1 MNNLW
6 RRLRKSVSILATVS
20 LMITMI
26 PILSLQVSAATPASV
41 RVTSGVSPV
50 AIYPNQTASVKLNVT
65 GKQGTFESTETSKII
80 PTDII
85 LVIDQSGSM
94 SGSNMSAL
102 KPAAINFVKKIDF
115 TKHRVAIVGYSN
127 VIETS
132 TGFATDADSAI
143 ATINSINA
151 SGGTCIVPAIN
162 EAINIFQS
170 EGRPDAK
177 QNVIVLTDGQATDK
191 DQAAMTAQSAKE
203 KGVIF
208 YTIGM
213 YGTASNAEI
222 PGTTEYI
229 INKTLGDLA
238 TSLEHHHFIGV
249 ENLDTIL
256 IETYEKIASNV
267 GKDKASNVKITQTIP
282 NEFELVSGSADGNVP
297 RPTISGNTLTWEML
311 EVLDG
316 SFSLE
321 YKIKPKDGL
330 AYGTYSNV
338 GKGTVSY
345 ELSDG
350 TKKDFT
356 TTGSELTLKEAKSIE
371 VTDMSPTS
379 GKVGVATIVKVTARN
394 MDYDSGFGVTVGG
407 KKAKVTFTG
416 GNYFKFETPTDLTA
430 GNYDVIVTNGGGN
443 QTLVGKYKYEPIPT
457 PTPATITS
465 ISPISGPEKTSTEV
479 KVMVKGMDYTGFGV
493 KVGGKA
499 AEVSFTGNNY
509 FKFKTPSDLAAGT
522 YEIEVTSNG
531 NSRIIGNYT
540 YNAKPAPT
548 QVPITN
554 ISPASGPEKTATEV
568 KVSVQGMD
576 YTGFGVKVG
585 GKAAEVSFTGNNYFK
600 FKTPSDLAAGTYE
613 IEVTSNG
620 NSRIIGNYTY
630 NAKPAPTVAPVTAIV
645 PTSGNVKA
653 ATVVKVSAKGMD
665 YKNGFSVWV
674 GDQLAQVTFTGN
686 NYFKFK
692 TPTSL
697 STGTYDIKVKYSTTE
712 KVIGQYTYK

>member
-1 MNNLW
+1 MDNLW
-6 RRLRKSVSILATVS
+6 RSLRKNVSILVVVS
-20 LMITMI
+20 LIITML
-26 PILSLQVSAATPASV
+26 PVMSLRADAATSASV
-41 RVTSGVSPV
+41 HVTSKVSPV
-50 AIYPNQTASVKLNVT
+50 AIYPNQMATVRLDVV
-65 GKQGTFESTETSKII
+65 GRQGTYTSGETAKIV

-94 SGSNMSAL
+94 SGANMSAL
-102 KPAAINFVKKIDF
+102 KPAAINFVRKIDF
-115 TKHRVAIVGYSN
+115 TKHRVAIVGYSD

-132 TGFATDADSAI
+132 TGFVTDADNAI
-143 ATINSINA
+143 ATINSIVA
-151 SGGTCIVPAIN
+151 SGGTNIVPAIK
-162 EAINIFQS
+162 EAISIFQS
-170 EGRPDAK
+170 EARSDAK
-177 QNVIVLTDGQATDK
+177 KNVIVLTDGQASDK
-191 DQAAMTAQSAKE
+191 EQAAAAAQSAKAQ
-203 KGVIF
+203 GVIF

-213 YGTASNAEI
+213 YGTTANANV
-222 PGTTEYI
+222 PGTVEYT

-249 ENLDTIL
+249 ENLNTTL

-356 TTGSELTLKEAKSIE
+356 TTGSEITLKEAKSIE

-522 YEIEVTSNG
+522 YEIEITSNG
-531 NSRIIGNYT
+531 S
-540 YNAKPAPT
+540 
-548 QVPITN
+548 
-554 ISPASGPEKTATEV
+554 
-568 KVSVQGMD
+568 
-576 YTGFGVKVG
+576 
-585 GKAAEVSFTGNNYFK
+585 
-600 FKTPSDLAAGTYE
+600 
-613 IEVTSNG
+613 
-620 NSRIIGNYTY
+620 SRIIGNYTY